1 MRRERLLAVV
11 GRELDTVV
19 RTPAYAAVA
28 VGFAVVVVGLA
39 WQGGVPGYVP
49 LTLDLLT
56 PLEALVPVLA
66 VGFGY
71 RAVLGDA
78 RRGEVEMLRTY
89 PLTRA
94 EFVIGVYLGRAL
106 VLLGVVVVPLVV
118 AGVLTA
124 TAGGAGTT
132 VIASHG
138 GADSPILYVRF
149 VLLTV
154 VFALVVLAVA
164 VAASAAATSL
174 RAAVALA
181 VLVVVALVVGLDL
194 GLIAALTGGYVGEG
208 GLQWL
213 LGLSPNSAYRGL
225 VLETVVRPVSTASVA
240 AANPLVSLVGLVL
253 WFVGGLAVA
262 VRTVWADGD

>member
-1 MRRERLLAVV
+1 MRSERLLAVV

-19 RTPAYAAVA
+19 RTRAYAAVA

-78 RRGEVEMLRTY
+78 RRGEVEMLRTF
-89 PLTRA
+89 PLTRT
-94 EFVIGVYLGRAL
+94 EFVLGVYLGRAL
-106 VLLGVVVVPLVV
+106 AVLAVVVVPLVV
-118 AGVLTA
+118 AGALTA
-124 TAGGAGTT
+124 TSGGPRTT

-138 GADSPILYVRF
+138 GADSPVLYVRF

-194 GLIAALTGGYVGEG
+194 GLVAALSGGYVGEG

-225 VLETVVRPVSTASVA
+225 VLETVVRPVSTAEVA
-240 AANPLVSLVGLVL
+240 AANPLVSLVGLGL
-253 WFVGGLAVA
+253 WLAGGLVAAVL
-262 VRTVWADGD
+262 TVWPGGR

>member
-19 RTPAYAAVA
+19 RTRAYAAVA

-78 RRGEVEMLRTY
+78 RRGEVEVLRTY

-94 EFVIGVYLGRAL
+94 EFVLGVYLGRA
-106 VLLGVVVVPLVV
+106 VVVLAVVVLPLLV
-118 AGVLTA
+118 AGALAA
-124 TAGGAGTT
+124 TTGGARTS
-132 VIASHG
+132 VIAAHG

-149 VLLTV
+149 VLLTA

-164 VAASAAATSL
+164 IAASAAATSL
-174 RAAVALA
+174 RAAVAIA
-181 VLVVVALVVGLDL
+181 VLLVVGLVVGLDL
-194 GLIAALTGGYVGEG
+194 GLVAALSGGYVGEG
-208 GLQWL
+208 ELQWL

-225 VLETVVRPVSTASVA
+225 VLETVVRPVSAAEVA

-253 WFVGGLAVA
+253 WFVGGLAAA
-262 VRTVWADGD
+262 VRTVWPSGE